1 MRYAAIIRRSIF
13 NIGKVLLM
21 KDSTRESLSYFG
33 LYAKML
39 RVKKEIT
46 PQAVSFGSDK
56 QQYFLYYE
64 PKHSKSDKVI
74 IWVHGGG
81 WNAGTPKLF
90 DFVGQ
95 CIAKY
100 GYRFVSLGYRL
111 SPKNKYPCQME
122 DVCHGYQAAITF
134 LQQNGIDTS
143 KIVISGPSAGAHLSA
158 LLCYSE
164 KVQETYDVDLSPV
177 IGFIGVGGP
186 YCFSEKDSLS
196 VRLLLNQLF
205 AKDYDR
211 TQGEPCALL
220 TKSKIPMLLIQ
231 SKHDGLISYSCAE
244 RFYEKAQALGIPC
257 ELYSVVDKR
266 DTHSWYTAGMFLET
280 RETNR
285 GLDQFFTWI
294 AHL

>member
-100 GYRFVSLGYRL
+100 LSGCTVIRPSL
-111 SPKNKYPCQME
+111 
-122 DVCHGYQAAITF
+122 
-134 LQQNGIDTS
+134 LQ
-143 KIVISGPSAGAHLSA
+143 
-158 LLCYSE
+158 
-164 KVQETYDVDLSPV
+164 
-177 IGFIGVGGP
+177 
-186 YCFSEKDSLS
+186 
-196 VRLLLNQLF
+196 
-205 AKDYDR
+205 
-211 TQGEPCALL
+211 
-220 TKSKIPMLLIQ
+220 
-231 SKHDGLISYSCAE
+231 
-244 RFYEKAQALGIPC
+244 
-257 ELYSVVDKR
+257 
-266 DTHSWYTAGMFLET
+266 
-280 RETNR
+280 
-285 GLDQFFTWI
+285 
-294 AHL
+294 